1 VLILKVDNVVY
12 FYQIT
17 TVDSEGLAAAM
28 GPGGVYI
35 IFSLWLASGPMVA
48 ESFWAAGSSCDSGH
62 ESAGA
67 MESEESGAEGP
78 GWAKDGAS

>member
-48 ESFWAAGSSCDSGH
+48 ESF
-62 ESAGA
+62 
-67 MESEESGAEGP
+67 
-78 GWAKDGAS
+78 